1 MLGHRMH
8 VHTGAVADLND
19 LLLDRVADLCEGLGD
34 ADTPLIF
41 ATPGEY
47 AQHVDPRTV
56 QTTALK
62 ILDQALVDAANGQAS
77 RLIFTMPPQEGK
89 SWRVSRAFPGW
100 LLHRN
105 PDLRIG
111 IVSYAETLAMTAAGM
126 VKTDIEM
133 HPELGL
139 VLSSDTRAKGEWR
152 LRGHDGGIIARG
164 IGGGLT
170 GRPIDVLIID
180 DPFKDRKEADS
191 EVFRERAWAWWQ
203 QVGSAR
209 LGGTNTVVIL
219 VMTRWHEDDLA
230 GRLLA
235 QDEADG
241 VQEWRLINI
250 PAQADHDPEAA
261 DRGDCHCA
269 GQRKCAGSDPL
280 DRTPGE
286 FMESARGR
294 TTEQWE
300 KRKRTAG
307 SFAWAALYQGHP
319 SPGEGGVLKRRWWRF
334 FDQPRWVRRS
344 DGSMFIPGAPHVE
357 LHVDCAFK
365 DLDTSDFVALEV
377 WVRTGPRLW
386 LADVINDRLDVVDT
400 CNAII
405 GLRAKWP
412 QIGAT
417 VVEDKANGP
426 AVIQVLRRKIPGVVE
441 YTPEG
446 SKLARAFAAAPYVE
460 AGDVQLPAPEL
471 LPGVGD
477 FLEQCAAFPQGAN
490 DDMVDALTQAVHRML
505 IIPFGSGFMDELL
518 NEQGGAEGIIDES
531 LSGRAWNP
539 QGVIVPEPVPAWS
552 TPFG

>member
-1 MLGHRMH
+1 ML
-8 VHTGAVADLND
+8 DLED
-19 LLLDRVADLCEGLGD
+19 QLLGRVADLCEGIDD
-34 ADTPLIF
+34 ASTPLVF

-47 AQHVDPRTV
+47 AVHVDSRTI

-62 ILDQALVDAANGQAS
+62 ILDQALVDAANGQAP

-139 VLSSDTRAKGEWR
+139 ALSADTRAKGEWR
-152 LRGHDGGIIARG
+152 LAGHEGGVIARG

-191 EVFRERAWAWWQ
+191 EVFRDRAWHWWQ

-209 LGGTNTVVIL
+209 LGGTHTVVIL
-219 VMTRWHEDDLA
+219 IMTRWHEDDLA
-230 GRLLA
+230 GRLIA

-241 VQEWRLINI
+241 VSEWRLINI
-250 PAQADHDPEAA
+250 PAQADHDPIAA
-261 DRGDCHCA
+261 ERGECHCA
-269 GQRKCAGSDPL
+269 GQRKCAGGDPL
-280 DRTPGE
+280 GRAPGE

-294 TTEQWE
+294 THEQWE
-300 KRKRTAG
+300 KRKRAAG

-319 SPGEGGVLKRRWWRF
+319 SPGEGGVLKRAWWRF
-334 FDQPRWVRRS
+334 FDQPKWVQRS
-344 DGSMFIPGAPHVE
+344 NGEMFIPGDPHVE
-357 LHVDCAFK
+357 LHIDCAFK

-377 WVRTGPRLW
+377 WARHGPKLW
-386 LADVINDRLDVVDT
+386 LADLICDRMDIIDT
-400 CNAII
+400 CNAVI

-412 QIGAT
+412 QVNVT

-426 AVIQVLRRKIPGVVE
+426 AVVQVLRRKIPGIVE

-446 SKLARAFAAAPYVE
+446 SKLARTFAAAPYVE
-460 AGDVQLPAPEL
+460 GGDVSVPVPDL
-471 LPGVGD
+471 LPKVSD

-490 DDMVDALTQAVHRML
+490 DDMVDAFSQAVHRML
-505 IIPFGSGFMDELL
+505 IIPFGSAFMSSLL
-518 NEQGGAEGIIDES
+518 EEQGGAAGIIDGGTPAERS
-531 LSGRAWNP
+531 WNP
-539 QGVIVPEPVPAWS
+539 QTNPLPDPPVWS
-552 TPFG
+552 SPFG